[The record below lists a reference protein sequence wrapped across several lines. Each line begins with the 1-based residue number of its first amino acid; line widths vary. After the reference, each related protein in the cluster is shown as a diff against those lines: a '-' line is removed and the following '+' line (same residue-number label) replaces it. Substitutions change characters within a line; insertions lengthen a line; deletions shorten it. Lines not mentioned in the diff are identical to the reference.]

1 MHGCFSSGITIDWV
15 AYQPWKFISHSSG
28 CWESRLLCQHG
39 QVPMRTASQGCRWLT
54 SHCTLLWWRG
64 RRRGGKFSCDS
75 NSIQE
80 GFILRAS
87 SNPNYLLITI
97 TLGLPRWHS
106 SKESACQCRRHKR
119 LGFSPCVGKIP
130 WSRKWQLTLV
140 FLPGKFHGHRSLVG
154 YSPWSHKRV
163 RTHTHTYSTHLG
175 VWFQQTDFRETQNT
189 HSLTIVERH
198 YEFKK

>member
-1 MHGCFSSGITIDWV
+1 
-15 AYQPWKFISHSSG
+15 
-28 CWESRLLCQHG
+28 
-39 QVPMRTASQGCRWLT
+39 MRTAFQGCRWLT

-64 RRRGGKFSCDS
+64 RQRGGKFSCDS

-119 LGFSPCVGKIP
+119 LSFSPCVGKIP

-140 FLPGKFHGHRSLVG
+140 LLPGKFHGHRSLVG

-163 RTHTHTYSTHLG
+163 EHDWARWTHEHVAVAYRCKVYILHKSIG
-175 VWFQQTDFRETQNT
+175 I
-189 HSLTIVERH
+189 SLHCCLAKQMPKWMFLFLICTKMR
-198 YEFKK
+198 

>member
-1 MHGCFSSGITIDWV
+1 MEIYFW
-15 AYQPWKFISHSSG
+15 QFG

-39 QVPMRTASQGCRWLT
+39 QVPMRTAFQGCRWLT
-54 SHCTLLWWRG
+54 SHCTLLWKRG
-64 RRRGGKFSCDS
+64 RQRGGKFSCDS

-119 LGFSPCVGKIP
+119 LSFSPWVGKIP
-130 WSRKWQLTLV
+130 WSRKWQPTLV
-140 FLPGKFHGHRSLVG
+140 FLPGKFHGQRSLVG

-163 RTHTHTYSTHLG
+163 RHGSATKQQQQGLTSAILLIVYLLLYSSL
-175 VWFQQTDFRETQNT
+175 FPFF
-189 HSLTIVERH
+189 HSCCFLLSIDA
-198 YEFKK
+198 FP